1 LRGAEKQIW
10 DATTCSGSEL
20 KEAHWL
26 EREPSTDVRNM
37 TQVEK
42 VQEKELTAMKKCH
55 ARLMRSAHHLL
66 KSIDLESFVR

>member
-1 LRGAEKQIW
+1 MTLV
-10 DATTCSGSEL
+10 
-20 KEAHWL
+20 
-26 EREPSTDVRNM
+26 ER
-37 TQVEK
+37 